1 MVISIQ
7 FGSGSQREMRQPII
21 WQRFWPKTKRHENE
35 RNWTERGT
43 RVCSAPLGSAN
54 DQFETNYSSIRTLT
68 KENLLLQALYRK
80 IELYTPKFVILQPTY
95 HLSFYRSE
103 LLWFYQD
110 GASHIYPDAWEEYL
124 EPIPEVCDMC
134 NPNKHIGDS

>member
-21 WQRFWPKTKRHENE
+21 WQRFWPKTELYENE
-35 RNWTERGT
+35 RNWTE
-43 RVCSAPLGSAN
+43 VCSAPLGSAN
-54 DQFETNYSSIRTLT
+54 DQFETNYSSIRTMT
-68 KENLLLQALYRK
+68 KENLPLHALYRR
-80 IELYTPKFVILQPTY
+80 IELYIPKLVILQSTY
-95 HLSFYRSE
+95 PLSFYRSE

-134 NPNKHIGDS
+134 K